1 MLLDLARRRE
11 VLFIGGKGGVGKT
24 STASAL
30 GLRYARGG
38 QRVLLVS
45 TDPAHNIGHIW
56 ERTIGDAIVPLWPAP
71 DEAPGRQAQPREGK
85 QHEGKQH
92 EEQQDRERPGQ
103 LDGLEIDPELT
114 IDRHLRQV
122 GSTLK
127 DLMPEHLH
135 RQVDQHLRLSAQSP
149 GTHESAVLERIA
161 GVLEENLGHYDLVIF
176 DTAPTGHTARLMALP
191 EIMSAWTEGLLTRR
205 SAAERHGAAIRSLAG
220 DDDPES
226 SAGAGRDR
234 RIRAI
239 LTQRKQRFERLREV
253 IADSSRCSFVIV
265 LTPERLPVAES
276 IELHEELTRTGVD
289 VGGLVVNRVSPADAG
304 DFLAT
309 RREAELRQLDRLRS
323 ALPQIPCLQV
333 PLRQE
338 DLVGAVALERLGDHF
353 G

>member
-1 MLLDLARRRE
+1 MLLDLARKRE

-30 GLRYARGG
+30 GLRYARCGH
-38 QRVLLVS
+38 RVLLVS

-56 ERTIGDAIVPLWPAP
+56 ERTIGDAIVPLWTAP
-71 DEAPGRQAQPREGK
+71 DQPLG
-85 QHEGKQH
+85 QD
-92 EEQQDRERPGQ
+92 EQQLGEQQERPGR

-161 GVLEENLGHYDLVIF
+161 GVLEENLGHYDLIVF

-205 SAAERHGAAIRSLAG
+205 SAAEKHGAAIRSLAG

-226 SAGAGRDR
+226 SSGAGRDR

-253 IADSSRCSFVIV
+253 IADASRCSFVIV

-289 VGGLVVNRVSPADAG
+289 VGAVVVNRVSPAHAG
-304 DFLAT
+304 EFLAT
-309 RREAELRQLDRLRS
+309 RREAELRQVEQLRS
-323 ALPQIPCLQV
+323 ALPQLPCLQV
-333 PLRQE
+333 PLHQE
-338 DLVGAVALERLGDHF
+338 DLVGAAALERLGAHL

>member
-1 MLLDLARRRE
+1 M
-11 VLFIGGKGGVGKT
+11 LFIGGKGGVGKT

-38 QRVLLVS
+38 HRVLLVS

-71 DEAPGRQAQPREGK
+71 DEAPKRQTQ
-85 QHEGKQH
+85 QHEGRQH
-92 EEQQDRERPGQ
+92 GGQQDGERPGQ
-103 LDGLEIDPELT
+103 LDGLEIDPGLT

-161 GVLEENLGHYDLVIF
+161 GVLEENLGHYDLIVF

-289 VGGLVVNRVSPADAG
+289 VGGVVVNRVSPADAG
-304 DFLAT
+304 DFLAA
-309 RREAELRQLDRLRS
+309 RREAELRQLERLRS

-333 PLRQE
+333 PLHQE
-338 DLVGAVALERLGDHF
+338 DLVGAAALERLGDHF